1 MKNDALPTAPMSVD
15 DFLVWSQ
22 RLPEGERYELVDGRL
37 ARMQSERIIHAE
49 TKFAVVVALKAALK
63 RAGKSDCQ
71 AFVDGVSVRI
81 DATTL
86 REPDALI
93 HSGPYDPNGIVAE
106 NPLVIVEV
114 ASGQSPDLKKTLDY
128 FSLESVQHY
137 LILLPGEGRV
147 LHQHRSAAPDEITTR
162 IVGRDAT
169 IDLSPPGISVSVE
182 AFFAG

>member
-1 MKNDALPTAPMSVD
+1 MKNDALPTAPKSVD
-15 DFLVWSQ
+15 EFLDWSQ

-37 ARMQSERIIHAE
+37 ARMQLERI
-49 TKFAVVVALKAALK
+49 
-63 RAGKSDCQ
+63 RKSDCQ
-71 AFVDGVSVRI
+71 AFLDGVSVRI

-93 HSGPYDPNGIVAE
+93 HCGPYDPNGIVAE
-106 NPLVIVEV
+106 NPVVIVEV

-137 LILLPGEGRV
+137 LILFPGEGRV

-169 IDLSPPGISVSVE
+169 IELSPPGISVSVE